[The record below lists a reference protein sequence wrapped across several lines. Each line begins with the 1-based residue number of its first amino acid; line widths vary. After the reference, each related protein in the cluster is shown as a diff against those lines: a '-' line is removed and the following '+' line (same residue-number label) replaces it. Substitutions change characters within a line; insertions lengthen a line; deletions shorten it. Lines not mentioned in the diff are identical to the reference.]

1 MNEYSITAEELQ
13 EIFDLMAD
21 GWRCTTLEEG
31 ATLYICLE
39 LCSETREFE
48 FVKC

>member
-1 MNEYSITAEELQ
+1 MNEYSITADELQ
-13 EIFDLMAD
+13 EIFELMED

-31 ATLYICLE
+31 ETLYIRLE
-39 LCSETREFE
+39 LCSEIKKFE

>member
-21 GWRCTTLEEG
+21 GCRCTTVWNYVLKQENSS
-31 ATLYICLE
+31 L
-39 LCSETREFE
+39 
-48 FVKC
+48 